1 VTARPGADGTLVSG
15 PDEPTGGAGAA
26 GDGTVGARVE
36 AGTGAGDGSAGVAA
50 TAATGDR
57 PHGDDGAGAAQGG
70 GGDRHE
76 QGDRWRGMATVAAI
90 TAVLA
95 VPVVIATIAVRS
107 PHWYPLI
114 DLAQIEMRVRDV
126 GTSHPPLVGLGGR
139 IFGLDTQGSHP
150 GPLSFYLLAPV
161 YRMLG
166 SSSWALQASA
176 AALDVG
182 AIAAAVW
189 AAQRRWGLRGAL
201 LIAAGLALA
210 MRIWGTTVLVYP
222 WNPYMP
228 VLFWVLFLVCVWAVL
243 CDDLVLLPVAVVAG
257 SLCAQTHIP
266 YLGMV
271 GGLVAVMA
279 VSLALAYRRAGE
291 PGATPSRRSIVR
303 WSAVGA
309 ALGALIWLPVFV
321 DELGGDPGNI
331 SIIVD
336 SFRHAEDPVL
346 GLGPAWDLL
355 VEHLSPLRL
364 VRGDRV
370 SVPVAHWPGLALLAA
385 WVASVVAAVR
395 LRDRTLLRLHVV
407 VGTAL
412 VLGLV
417 SVSRILGVAWFYLTL
432 WAFGTAA
439 LVLVAVVATAAAVGA
454 AVLARRGDDQRPASL
469 AWLPIVALGVAVL
482 WPTLALARRAP
493 DTEDADAR
501 VSDDLGQV
509 VQPTVDAID
518 DGTVEGGP
526 DGTFMLTWVDPVN
539 LGGQG
544 MGLLLELERRGYDAG
559 APTPLRLAVRDHRVV
574 TAAEADA
581 EIHVATGVPANT
593 VAAERPGSRRI
604 AYHDPRNATQRAEY
618 DTLRADIVDR
628 LEADGLDD
636 LVPLVDENFI
646 MLASDERAPEDVKR
660 ALYIM
665 GRMPQPLGV
674 YTWTTP

>member
-1 VTARPGADGTLVSG
+1 VTASPGADGTLVSG
-15 PDEPTGGAGAA
+15 PDEPTGAAGAP
-26 GDGTVGARVE
+26 GDSPA
-36 AGTGAGDGSAGVAA
+36 GAGDG
-50 TAATGDR
+50 
-57 PHGDDGAGAAQGG
+57 GAGAGTATATGG
-70 GGDRHE
+70 GP
-76 QGDRWRGMATVAAI
+76 QGDAGTGLVPAGAGDGHDPRDGRRDGATVAVI

-139 IFGLDTQGSHP
+139 IFGLETQGSHP
-150 GPLSFYLLAPV
+150 GPLSFYLLAPL
-161 YRMLG
+161 YRLLG

-176 AALDVG
+176 ATLNVA
-182 AIAAAVW
+182 AIAATVW
-189 AAQRRWGLRGAL
+189 AAQRRWGVRGAL

-210 MRIWGTTVLVYP
+210 VRIWGTTVLVYP

-228 VLFWVLFLVCVWAVL
+228 VLFWMLFLVCVWAVL
-243 CDDLVLLPVAVVAG
+243 CDDLVLLPVAVLAG

-271 GGLVAVMA
+271 GGLIVIMA

-291 PGATPSRRSIVR
+291 PGVTPSRRSIVR
-303 WSAVGA
+303 WSAAGA
-309 ALGALIWLPVFV
+309 ALGAVVWLPVFV
-321 DELGGDPGNI
+321 DELGGDPGNL

-346 GLGPAWDLL
+346 GLGAAWDLL

-364 VRGDRV
+364 VRGDRI
-370 SVPVAHWPGLALLAA
+370 SVPVAHWPGLTLLAA
-385 WVASVVAAVR
+385 WVASVVAAAR

-407 VGTAL
+407 VGAAL

-417 SVSRILGVAWFYLTL
+417 SISRILGVAWFYLTL

-439 LVLVAVVATAAAVGA
+439 LVLVAVVATAAAVVT
-454 AVLARRGDDQRPASL
+454 AVLARRDDDQRPASL
-469 AWLPIVALGVAVL
+469 AWLPIVALAVAVL
-482 WPTLALARRAP
+482 WPTLALAWRAP

-501 VSDDLGQV
+501 PSDVLGQV

-526 DGTFMLTWVDPVN
+526 DGTFMLTWVDPAN

-593 VAAERPGSRRI
+593 MAAERPGSRRI
-604 AYHDPRNATQRAEY
+604 AYHDPRSAAQRARY
-618 DTLRADIVDR
+618 DR
-628 LEADGLDD
+628 LRGDIIDGLEDEGLDD

-646 MLASDERAPEDVKR
+646 ILASDPRTPPDLQR
-660 ALYIM
+660 PLYIM

>member
-1 VTARPGADGTLVSG
+1 VTARTGADGTLVGG
-15 PDEPTGGAGAA
+15 PDEPAGSAGATAGSQAGHAGAGAA
-26 GDGTVGARVE
+26 T
-36 AGTGAGDGSAGVAA
+36 A
-50 TAATGDR
+50 TDAGDR
-57 PHGDDGAGAAQGG
+57 PQGDDRAGAAQGDG
-70 GGDRHE
+70 LDARDR
-76 QGDRWRGMATVAAI
+76 RRRAATVAAV

-95 VPVVIATIAVRS
+95 IPVVIATIAVRS
-107 PHWYPLI
+107 PRWYPLI

-126 GTSHPPLVGLGGR
+126 GIRHPPLVGLGGR

-161 YRMLG
+161 YRLLG
-166 SSSWALQASA
+166 SSAWALQASA
-176 AALDVG
+176 ATLNVA
-182 AIAAAVW
+182 AIAATVW
-189 AAQRRWGLRGAL
+189 AAQRRWGVRGAL

-228 VLFWVLFLVCVWAVL
+228 VLFWLLFLVCVWGVL

-271 GGLVAVMA
+271 VVLVALMA
-279 VSLALAYRRAGE
+279 VSLALAYRRAGG

-303 WSAVGA
+303 WSAATA
-309 ALGALIWLPVFV
+309 ALGALVWLPVFV
-321 DELGGDPGNI
+321 DELGGDPGNL
-331 SIIVD
+331 SVIVD
-336 SFRHAEDPVL
+336 SFRHAQDPVL
-346 GLGPAWDLL
+346 GLGRAWDIL

-385 WVASVVAAVR
+385 WVASAVAAVR

-407 VGTAL
+407 VGAAL

-439 LVLVAVVATAAAVGA
+439 LVLVAVVATAAVAGA
-454 AVLARRGDDQRPASL
+454 ALLARRGDGARPASL
-469 AWLPIVALGVAVL
+469 TWLPGVALGVAVL
-482 WPTLALARRAP
+482 WPTLLLARAAP

-526 DGTFMLTWVDPVN
+526 GGTFMLTWVDPVN

-559 APTPLRLAVRDHRVV
+559 APRPLRLAVRDHRVV
-574 TAAEADA
+574 TATEADA

-593 VAAERPGSRRI
+593 MAAARPGSRRI
-604 AYHDPRNATQRAEY
+604 AFHDPRSATQRAEY
-618 DTLRADIVDR
+618 DGLRGDIVDR
-628 LEADGLDD
+628 LEEEGLDD

-646 MLASDERAPEDVKR
+646 NLASDERTPEDVQR
-660 ALYIM
+660 ALFIM

-674 YTWTTP
+674 YTWGTP

>member
-1 VTARPGADGTLVSG
+1 
-15 PDEPTGGAGAA
+15 
-26 GDGTVGARVE
+26 
-36 AGTGAGDGSAGVAA
+36 
-50 TAATGDR
+50 
-57 PHGDDGAGAAQGG
+57 
-70 GGDRHE
+70 
-76 QGDRWRGMATVAAI
+76 
-90 TAVLA
+90 
-95 VPVVIATIAVRS
+95 
-107 PHWYPLI
+107 
-114 DLAQIEMRVRDV
+114 
-126 GTSHPPLVGLGGR
+126 
-139 IFGLDTQGSHP
+139 
-150 GPLSFYLLAPV
+150 
-161 YRMLG
+161 
-166 SSSWALQASA
+166 
-176 AALDVG
+176 
-182 AIAAAVW
+182 
-189 AAQRRWGLRGAL
+189 
-201 LIAAGLALA
+201 
-210 MRIWGTTVLVYP
+210 
-222 WNPYMP
+222 
-228 VLFWVLFLVCVWAVL
+228 
-243 CDDLVLLPVAVVAG
+243 
-257 SLCAQTHIP
+257 
-266 YLGMV
+266 
-271 GGLVAVMA
+271 MA

-309 ALGALIWLPVFV
+309 ALGVLIWLPVFV

-336 SFRHAEDPVL
+336 NFRHAEDPVL

-355 VEHLSPLRL
+355 VEHLNPLRL

-385 WVASVVAAVR
+385 WAASVVAAVR

-454 AVLARRGDDQRPASL
+454 AVLARRGDGQRPASL
-469 AWLPIVALGVAVL
+469 AWLPIGALGVAVL
-482 WPTLALARRAP
+482 WPTLALARSAP

-518 DGTVEGGP
+518 DGTVAGGP

-559 APTPLRLAVRDHRVV
+559 APSPLRLAVRDHRVV
-574 TAAEADA
+574 DGRRGRRRDPRGHWGARQHAGRRTPRLPAHRLPRPAQRHPAGPVRHAAGRHRRPPRGRRAR
-581 EIHVATGVPANT
+581 
-593 VAAERPGSRRI
+593 RPGAARRRELHH
-604 AYHDPRNATQRAEY
+604 ARQR
-618 DTLRADIVDR
+618 RACAR
-628 LEADGLDD
+628 GAGEA
-636 LVPLVDENFI
+636 P
-646 MLASDERAPEDVKR
+646 
-660 ALYIM
+660 LYIM

>member
-1 VTARPGADGTLVSG
+1 MTARPGADGTLVSG
-15 PDEPTGGAGAA
+15 PDEPTGGPVAA
-26 GDGTVGARVE
+26 GDTPVR
-36 AGTGAGDGSAGVAA
+36 AGTGDEGAGA
-50 TAATGDR
+50 AATGDR
-57 PHGDDGAGAAQGG
+57 PQGDDGTGASQGG
-70 GGDRHE
+70 GGDEH
-76 QGDRWRGMATVAAI
+76 QPADRWRGAATVAAI

-95 VPVVIATIAVRS
+95 VPVIIATIAVRS

-161 YRMLG
+161 YRLLG
-166 SSSWALQASA
+166 GSSWALQASA
-176 AALDVG
+176 ATLNVG
-182 AIAAAVW
+182 AIAATVW

-222 WNPYMP
+222 WNPYLP
-228 VLFWVLFLVCVWAVL
+228 VLFWMLFLVCVWAVL

-303 WSAVGA
+303 WSAAGA

-321 DELGGDPGNI
+321 DELGGDPGNL

-346 GLGPAWDLL
+346 GVGPAWDLL

-370 SVPVAHWPGLALLAA
+370 SVPVAHWPGLALLAT

-454 AVLARRGDDQRPASL
+454 AVLSRRGDDGRPASL
-469 AWLPIVALGVAVL
+469 AWLPVVALGVAVL
-482 WPTLALARRAP
+482 WPTLALTRGAP

-509 VQPTVDAID
+509 VRPTVAAID
-518 DGTVEGGP
+518 DGIVEGGP

-559 APTPLRLAVRDHRVV
+559 APAALRLAVRDHRVV
-574 TAAEADA
+574 TAAQADA

-593 VAAERPGSRRI
+593 AAAERPGSRRI
-604 AYHDPRNATQRAEY
+604 AYHDPRSATQRAEY

-646 MLASDERAPEDVKR
+646 ILASDERAPEDVKR

-674 YTWTTP
+674 YTWSTP